1 MQLIHSTHTHLIASQ
16 TRMQM
21 LPQSPQDRGVK
32 INERNSYTHT
42 YLTASQTHMHVLPQ
56 SPQDGGI
63 DGGLRLGKQAELEGL
78 LAQRDAHKRQER
90 EKKIT
95 AKYHKVSEV

>member
-1 MQLIHSTHTHLIASQ
+1 
-16 TRMQM
+16 
-21 LPQSPQDRGVK
+21 
-32 INERNSYTHT
+32 
-42 YLTASQTHMHVLPQ
+42 MHVLPQ